1 MGHKKRNPTTIATD
15 IEELYQ
21 LDGPRGEPDGEPR
34 AAEAFRSMTLQQRIL
49 ESKTWSSWAEG
60 LKAAISTAL
69 NIQCLEAE
77 VSPPAQQPV
86 LRPIS
91 QIALEAWKQHFLHDH
106 LPARRDCM
114 HCVRAQGRSFPHRR
128 VSHLDAFA
136 LSIDLSGK
144 MVVSEEIKVE
154 IAVDAFLNAPRRD
167 DSKVTAMEVPAAFRK
182 LGLASSNDVSIIEK
196 ALYGLVGSPR
206 DWCIYRDETLP

>member
-1 MGHKKRNPTTIATD
+1 MDQHPMGHKKRNPTTIATN

-77 VSPPAQQPV
+77 ASPPAQQPV

-91 QIALEAWKQHFLHDH
+91 QIALEACKQHFLHDH

-154 IAVDAFLNAPRRD
+154 IAVDTSWWHSTRSRLLE
-167 DSKVTAMEVPAAFRK
+167 M
-182 LGLASSNDVSIIEK
+182 AS
-196 ALYGLVGSPR
+196 P
-206 DWCIYRDETLP
+206 